1 MGQETGGW
9 GGSPG
14 LARRL
19 ISSTS
24 RADVSCDAKLCA
36 GCALAASAACRLHG
50 PQRASAPAPPTPALQ
65 TYVLKQLRINSDDVR
80 LLRSYPAPW
89 QVNLARPDNP
99 SQVRVEWEQAL
110 GQRQG
115 LCKLQWEG
123 QVGMVP
129 Q

>member
-1 MGQETGGW
+1 MFPAMQ
-9 GGSPG
+9 SCV
-14 LARRL
+14 LAVPSL
-19 ISSTS
+19 LVLP
-24 RADVSCDAKLCA
+24 ADCM
-36 GCALAASAACRLHG
+36 ALNAQLL
-50 PQRASAPAPPTPALQ
+50 PPHTAALQ
-65 TYVLKQLRINSDDVR
+65 TYVLKQLRMNSDDVR

-99 SQVRVEWEQAL
+99 SQVRLEWEQPL

-115 LCKLQWEG
+115 MCRLQWEG